1 MRHRY
6 IGGFISQT
14 IPATSRGI
22 FTLTQ
27 QMRYKKLGLWG

>member
-1 MRHRY
+1 MRPRY

-27 QMRYKKLGLWG
+27 QMRYKKLGLWA